1 MIPVRYNIGSLWNR
15 KVGTLMTILGI
26 GLTVSIFVAMMALVY
41 GLDATFV
48 ETGHDYDLVVVR
60 QGGLNEVNSFF
71 NRSLF
76 QTVRFLPG
84 VARGSNGVPL
94 ACGEIVVVIAV
105 TRKTGDSS
113 NVLVRGTSEL
123 GISMRPEAKLV
134 RGRWLQPGLREIVVS
149 TSLAN
154 RFQDMNVGD
163 SLAFGRS
170 PWTVVGVFDAGGT
183 AYDSEIW
190 ANYNEIAQEWE
201 RHIYSSI
208 LVRAENEAAATDI
221 IRRIADDER
230 IKLQAIPQKKY
241 YADQTSTSVGVKA
254 LGYFIAVVMGIG
266 AGFAAMN
273 MMYGAVMSRAGEV
286 ATLRALGFQRRSIL
300 ASFLLESLIV
310 SALGGVVGCLLALP
324 VNGISTGTANF
335 QSFSEVLFNFRITPQ
350 ILAEG
355 ILFAL
360 VVGVLGGYLPA
371 RRASKVKLADVM
383 KE

>member
-1 MIPVRYNIGSLWNR
+1 MIPVRYNIGSLWSR
-15 KVGTLMTILGI
+15 KIGTLMTILGI
-26 GLTVSIFVAMMALVY
+26 GLTVSIFVAMMALVN

-48 ETGHDYDLVVVR
+48 ETGHDSDLVVVR

-71 NRSLF
+71 NRNLF

-84 VARGSNGVPL
+84 VAKGTDGAPL

-123 GISMRPEAKLV
+123 GILMRPEAKLV
-134 RGRWLQPGLREIVVS
+134 RGRWLKPGLREIVVS
-149 TSLAN
+149 KSLAN
-154 RFQDMNVGD
+154 RFQDMNVTD

-170 PWTVVGVFDAGGT
+170 PWQVVGVFDAGGT

-190 ANYNEIAQEWE
+190 ADYNQVAQEWE
-201 RHIYSSI
+201 RSIYSSI
-208 LVRAENEAAATDI
+208 LVRAENEAAVADI

-286 ATLRALGFQRRSIL
+286 ATLRALGFRRRSIL

-310 SALGGVVGCLLALP
+310 SALGGVIGCLLALP
-324 VNGISTGTANF
+324 INGISTGTANF

-350 ILAEG
+350 VLAEG
-355 ILFAL
+355 IFFAV

-371 RRASKVKLADVM
+371 RRASRLKLADVM